1 MAYQNKSRR
10 NYRHGRWHL
19 QRPGGVLEVTERWIW
34 ERLVKDPSLLKLEG
48 ASTNHRSNRR
58 IPNPCPVTRR
68 SYFRW
73 VPGEVINCTVFEGGR
88 TPSRSSS
95 AFIIA
100 DRQWPRRN
108 SRESRPCSRPSS
120 GRKAGQA
127 RLLNRLVFPSRFG
140 PSLRPPRCPRRTP
153 RQGRLPWL
161 VRRPCEQTGRRRV
174 RSAHRRNR
182 TPRAQ

>member
-1 MAYQNKSRR
+1 MWLARKPEAPVTCSDVRCSSLETVLVSGDMMAYQNKSRR
-10 NYRHGRWHL
+10 NYRHGRWFL
-19 QRPGGVLEVTERWIW
+19 RRPGGVLEVTERWIW

-108 SRESRPCSRPSS
+108 SRESSD
-120 GRKAGQA
+120 
-127 RLLNRLVFPSRFG
+127 F
-140 PSLRPPRCPRRTP
+140 T
-153 RQGRLPWL
+153 
-161 VRRPCEQTGRRRV
+161 
-174 RSAHRRNR
+174 
-182 TPRAQ
+182 